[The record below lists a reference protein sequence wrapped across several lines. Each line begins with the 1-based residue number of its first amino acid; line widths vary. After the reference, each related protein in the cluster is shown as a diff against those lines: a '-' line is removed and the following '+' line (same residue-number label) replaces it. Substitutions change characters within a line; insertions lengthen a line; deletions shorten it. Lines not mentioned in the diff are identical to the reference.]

1 MNIDNKPAQ
10 ERPRIG
16 LIGLGLMG
24 HGIGRN
30 LLKGGYSLTIRGN
43 VNRKPVQSLVGLGAL
58 ESDSLA
64 ALTLAS
70 DIIILCVTG
79 SPQVESLM
87 YGADGILASG
97 RPGQIVIDCST
108 SEPSSSERINTD
120 LQAAGITFVDA
131 PLGRTPA
138 EAEAGKLN
146 TMVGATPEVL
156 ELIRPVLQS
165 FCENII
171 HVGSVLSAQKLKLI
185 NNFAIVGTV
194 ALITEALRTCD
205 QVGIDRCALYS
216 LMSKGPLKSTL
227 LQMTAEEILKNNFE
241 GMKFSINNARKD
253 ISYFNN
259 MVAHSPDAASLSSSL
274 SRVLALAV
282 EQGLGDQFLPSLVK
296 AK

>member
-10 ERPRIG
+10 GQPRIG

-30 LLKGGYSLTIRGN
+30 LLKGGYLLTIRGN
-43 VNRKPVQSLVGLGAL
+43 VNRKPVQSLVGLGAV
-58 ESDSLA
+58 EADSLA

-79 SPQVESLM
+79 SPQVESLI
-87 YGADGILASG
+87 YGADGILAHG

-108 SEPSSSERINTD
+108 SEPSSSDQINTD
-120 LQAAGITFVDA
+120 LRAAGITFVDA
-131 PLGRTPA
+131 PLGRTPV

-146 TMVGATPEVL
+146 TMVGATPDVL
-156 ELIRPVLQS
+156 ELIRPVLQA

-205 QVGIDRCALYS
+205 QVGIERSALYS

-227 LQMTAEEILKNNFE
+227 LQMTAEEILKNNLE
-241 GMKFSINNARKD
+241 GMKFSISNARKD

-259 MVAHSPDAASLSSSL
+259 MVTHGPDAASLSSSL

-296 AK
+296 VE

>member
-1 MNIDNKPAQ
+1 MTIDNKLPQ

-30 LLKGGYSLTIRGN
+30 LLKSGYSLTVRGN
-43 VNRKPVQSLVGLGAL
+43 VNRKPVQSLVGLGAV
-58 ESDSLA
+58 EADSLA
-64 ALTLAS
+64 ALTRAS

-87 YGADGILASG
+87 YGAEGILAKG
-97 RPGQIVIDCST
+97 RSGQIVIDCST
-108 SEPSSSERINTD
+108 SEPSSSDRINTD
-120 LQAAGITFVDA
+120 LRAAGITFVDA
-131 PLGRTPA
+131 PLGRTPV
-138 EAEAGKLN
+138 EAEAGTLN

-156 ELIRPVLQS
+156 ELIHPVLQA

-205 QVGIDRCALYS
+205 QVGIDRSALYS

-241 GMKFSINNARKD
+241 GMKFSVNNAHKD
-253 ISYFNN
+253 IFYFNN
-259 MVAHSPDAASLSSSL
+259 MVANGPEAASLSSSL

-282 EQGLGDQFLPSLVK
+282 AQGLGDQFLPSLVK
-296 AK
+296 AE

>member
-58 ESDSLA
+58 EADSLA

-108 SEPSSSERINTD
+108 SEPSSSGRINTD

-205 QVGIDRCALYS
+205 QVGIDRSALYS

-241 GMKFSINNARKD
+241 GMKFSISNARKD

-259 MVAHSPDAASLSSSL
+259 MVAHSADAASLSSSL

-296 AK
+296 AE